1 MLDLE
6 PALGRLAFEMEDLS
20 RAMKLPVS
28 RKARWALEAAL
39 AGVSMAIRDADPD
52 RQYAIRLNGMARRA
66 MLEPDYLRKLRD
78 GELSAED

>member
-28 RKARWALEAAL
+28 RGARWRLEAAL
-39 AGVSMAIRDADPD
+39 AGVSMAIRDADPN
-52 RQYAIRLNGMARRA
+52 RQYAIKLNGMARRY
-66 MLEPDYLRKLRD
+66 MLDAEYRKQIDNGKLP
-78 GELSAED
+78 AED